1 MNWIR
6 RKLIVIRFRFWS
18 WRFARDMRK
27 QGVPY
32 NVIANVFLSIAGEYP
47 YEKVREELAQYDVK
61 I

>member
-1 MNWIR
+1 MDWIN
-6 RKLIVIRFRFWS
+6 RKLMVLRFRFWS
-18 WRFARDMRK
+18 WLFVRDMRK
-27 QGVPY
+27 QGVSH